1 MNRIKEKFFELEREL
16 DAQSIIKM
24 RNEVL
29 RVYGEKEVKFV
40 QSLEQSVIK
49 ILYNYG
55 YVIKA
60 KISHDLK
67 D

>member
-29 RVYGEKEVKFV
+29 RVYGEKEVQFV